1 MSDFASLLSSFKQ
14 NASSAASA
22 AAPKTTSN
30 TQSRKRPLPT
40 NTSSALSSVNH
51 SHSIPHFPSLH
62 HGTRKETD
70 FRLDFLGIGSQKAGT
85 TWLHKLLQK
94 CHLISLPQKQKEVHF
109 WDWHHRKGIEWYIQQ
124 FRYSPQNSSSYYGEI
139 TPCYVV
145 LPEQTIAEI
154 SKCFPNL
161 KIIFIARDLVD
172 RAWSAMIMELRDQTM
187 GLNAGEFADGVVGS
201 DDKNAI
207 KRAKLSASQQ
217 RRLQQQSSPSSQP
230 DSYFM
235 DRLRNTTHDS
245 RSNYAKHLS
254 NWYKH
259 FPSASILL
267 VDYRD
272 IETDPRSVLMK
283 VVMHIGVEEEKAKQF
298 VDSLQDDEVHQ
309 RVNAATA
316 AVSDTNASASSAS
329 SSHHLLTQRPLLKKQ
344 MEIYLQPYA
353 TEFNTLLQTKGYEWR
368 LDEYNNENA

>member
-22 AAPKTTSN
+22 AAPKKSSATSN
-30 TQSRKRPLPT
+30 STQSRKRPLPT
-40 NTSSALSSVNH
+40 NNTSSALTSVNH
-51 SHSIPHFPSLH
+51 FHSIPHFPSLH

-70 FRLDFLGIGSQKAGT
+70 FQLKFLGIGAQKAGT

-139 TPCYVV
+139 TPCYAV

-201 DDKNAI
+201 DDKNTS
-207 KRAKLSASQQ
+207 KRTKLSASQQ

-245 RSNYAKHLS
+245 RSNYAKYLS

-259 FPSASILL
+259 FPSESILL
-267 VDYRD
+267 LDYYRD
-272 IETDPRSVLMK
+272 IESDPRSVLMK

-298 VDSLQDDEVHQ
+298 VD
-309 RVNAATA
+309 TA
-316 AVSDTNASASSAS
+316 VPDTNATASSAS
-329 SSHHLLTQRPLLKKQ
+329 SSHHLLTQRPHLKKQ

-353 TEFNTLLQTKGYEWR
+353 TEFNTLLQAKGYDWR
-368 LDEYNNENA
+368 LDEYNDSK